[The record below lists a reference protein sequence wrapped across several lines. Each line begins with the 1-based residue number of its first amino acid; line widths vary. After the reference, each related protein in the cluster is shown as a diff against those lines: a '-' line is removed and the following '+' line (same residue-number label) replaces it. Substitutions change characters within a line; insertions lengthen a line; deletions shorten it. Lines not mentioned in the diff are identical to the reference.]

1 VDLHIDLVGRRGLAD
16 QIYRALRAAILDG
29 RLRAGQVLPATRE
42 LARRLQVSRNTVGV
56 AYDRLMGE
64 GFLVTRIGA
73 GTYVCDHFG
82 ASASPGRQITRQELM
97 PHERWNVP
105 CPHQWNAVGR
115 PPTGGVMYDFR
126 VGLPDV
132 TLFPFETWRR
142 LVARELRL
150 SAVRTAAYGDPAG
163 HAGLRAAIA
172 RHVAVSRAVKADA
185 DAVTVTAGA
194 QQAIDLIAR
203 VLLGPG
209 DCAAVEEPGYPPV
222 RLLLQSLGA
231 RVCPVPVDGQGIVV
245 EAIPRDARLIYVSPS
260 HQFPLGMPMS
270 LARRMELLTWA
281 GEHDAAIIEDDYD
294 SEFRFGGRPIE
305 TLYGLDTRG
314 RVLYVGTFSKTMLP
328 AIRLGFLIAPRSLL
342 PALRVAKYASDWFA
356 PLATQAALARFIDEG
371 LLARHTRKMR
381 AEYERRHELVL
392 QVLADQG
399 GWLQPIESG
408 AGMHLTAVL
417 ADGQQ
422 LSAAAVLERTDGS
435 GVVANPLAAFYANR
449 PAQSGLVLGYGAI
462 QLTKIENGLRLLR
475 HVLSA
480 PARETAGLATAAE
493 PYPSTSPRA
502 MARSSAARRAE
513 LLLDCNDR
521 VN

>member
-1 VDLHIDLVGRRGLAD
+1 MDLHIDLVGRHGLAD
-16 QIYRALRAAILDG
+16 QIYCALRGAILDG
-29 RLRAGQVLPATRE
+29 RLRAGELLPPTRE

-64 GFLVTRIGA
+64 GFLVTRVGA

-82 ASASPGRQITRQELM
+82 APASPRRVTRQELM
-97 PHERWNVP
+97 PHPRWNVP
-105 CPHQWNAVGR
+105 YPRWYAVGR
-115 PPTGGVMYDFR
+115 PGAGGALYDFR

-142 LVARELRL
+142 LVAHELRL

-209 DCAAVEEPGYPPV
+209 DCAAVEEPGYPPA
-222 RLLLQSLGA
+222 RLLMESLGA
-231 RVCPVPVDGQGIVV
+231 RVCSVPVDSQGIVV
-245 EAIPRDARLIYVSPS
+245 GAIPRDARLIYVSPS

-281 GEHDAAIIEDDYD
+281 SEHDAAIIEDDYD

-328 AIRLGFLIAPRSLL
+328 AIRLGFLIAPTSLQ
-342 PALRVAKYASDWFA
+342 PALRVAKYASDWFS

-371 LLARHTRKMR
+371 LLARHIRKMR
-381 AEYERRHELVL
+381 AEYERRHERVL
-392 QVLADQG
+392 QVLTDQG

-408 AGMHLTAVL
+408 AGMHLTALL
-417 ADGQQ
+417 ADGEQ
-422 LSAAAVLERTDGS
+422 LSHADVLERTDGS
-435 GVVANPLAAFYANR
+435 GVVANPLAAFYADR
-449 PAQSGLVLGYGAI
+449 PALSGLVLGYGAI
-462 QLTKIENGLRLLR
+462 QLTKIDDGLRLLR
-475 HVLSA
+475 TVLSA
-480 PARETAGLATAAE
+480 PARPAARLATTAE
-493 PYPSTSPRA
+493 PDPSGPPLA
-502 MARSSAARRAE
+502 AARSSGARRPSAPP
-513 LLLDCNDR
+513 D
-521 VN
+521 

>member
-1 VDLHIDLVGRRGLAD
+1 VDLHIDLVGRHGLAD

-29 RLRAGQVLPATRE
+29 RLRAGEVLPPTRE
-42 LARRLQVSRNTVGV
+42 LARRLEVSRNTVGV

-73 GTYVCDHFG
+73 GTYVCDHFR
-82 ASASPGRQITRQELM
+82 ASTSPGRQITRQELM
-97 PHERWNVP
+97 PHPRWNVP
-105 CPHQWNAVGR
+105 YPRWNAVGR
-115 PPTGGVMYDFR
+115 PGAGGVIYDFR

-142 LVARELRL
+142 LVAREHRL

-163 HAGLRAAIA
+163 HAGLRAALA
-172 RHVAVSRAVKADA
+172 RHVAVSRAVRADA
-185 DAVTVTAGA
+185 DAVIVTAGA

-222 RLLLQSLGA
+222 RLLLQSLSA
-231 RVCPVPVDGQGIVV
+231 RVCPVPVDSEGIVV

-270 LARRMELLTWA
+270 LARRMDLLAWA

-328 AIRLGFLIAPRSLL
+328 AIRLGFLIAPRSLQ
-342 PALRVAKYASDWFA
+342 PALRVAKYASDWFS

-371 LLARHTRKMR
+371 LLARHIRKMR
-381 AEYERRHELVL
+381 AEYERRHERVL
-392 QVLADQG
+392 QSLADQG
-399 GWLQPIESG
+399 GWLRPIESG
-408 AGMHLTAVL
+408 AGMHVTALL

-462 QLTKIENGLRLLR
+462 QLTKIEDGLRLLR

-480 PARETAGLATAAE
+480 PERPTAGLDTAAE
-493 PYPSTSPRA
+493 PCPSGSPRA
-502 MARSSAARRAE
+502 MARSSGARVPE
-513 LLLDCNDR
+513 PLLD
-521 VN
+521 

>member
-1 VDLHIDLVGRRGLAD
+1 VDLHIDLVGRHGLAD

-29 RLRAGQVLPATRE
+29 QLRAGEVLPPTRE

-82 ASASPGRQITRQELM
+82 ASASPRRQVTTQELT
-97 PHERWNVP
+97 PHPRWNVSYAR
-105 CPHQWNAVGR
+105 WSAVGR
-115 PPTGGVMYDFR
+115 PGAGGVMYDFR

-142 LVARELRL
+142 LVARELRP
-150 SAVRTAAYGDPAG
+150 SAVGTAVYGDPAG

-203 VLLGPG
+203 VLLAPG
-209 DCAAVEEPGYPPV
+209 DCAAVEEPGYPPA

-231 RVCPVPVDGQGIVV
+231 RVCPVHVDGQGIVV
-245 EAIPRDARLIYVSPS
+245 EAMPHDARLIYVSPS

-270 LARRMELLTWA
+270 LARRIELLRWA

-328 AIRLGFLIAPRSLL
+328 AIRLGFVIAPRSLQS
-342 PALRVAKYASDWFA
+342 ALRVAKYASDWFS

-371 LLARHTRKMR
+371 LLARHIRKMR
-381 AEYERRHELVL
+381 AEYERRHERVL
-392 QVLADQG
+392 QVLTDQG

-408 AGMHLTAVL
+408 AGMHLTALL
-417 ADGQQ
+417 AGGQQ
-422 LSAAAVLERTDGS
+422 LSAAAVLERTGGS

-462 QLTKIENGLRLLR
+462 QLTRIEDGLRLLR
-475 HVLSA
+475 RVLSPAA
-480 PARETAGLATAAE
+480 PPAAGLPAAAE
-493 PYPSTSPRA
+493 PHPSGSPRA
-502 MARSSAARRAE
+502 TARSSGARPI
-513 LLLDCNDR
+513 
-521 VN
+521 

>member
-1 VDLHIDLVGRRGLAD
+1 VDFHIDLMGRQGLTD
-16 QIYRALRAAILDG
+16 QIYRALRAAIIDG
-29 RLRAGQVLPATRE
+29 RLRAGELLPPTRD

-64 GFLVTRIGA
+64 GFLVARIGA
-73 GTYVCDHFG
+73 GTYVSDHFG
-82 ASASPGRQITRQELM
+82 ASASPGRQITSQELL
-97 PHERWNVP
+97 PHPRWNVP
-105 CPHQWNAVGR
+105 YPPRWTVVGGA
-115 PPTGGVMYDFR
+115 PAGGVMYDFR

-142 LVARELRL
+142 LMARELRL
-150 SAVRTAAYGDPAG
+150 SAVGTAAYGDPAG

-185 DAVTVTAGA
+185 GDVTVTTGA

-209 DCAAVEEPGYPPV
+209 DCAAVEEPGYPPA
-222 RLLLQSLGA
+222 RLLLQSLSA
-231 RVCPVPVDGQGIVV
+231 RVCPVPVDSQGIIV
-245 EAIPRDARLIYVSPS
+245 EAIPDDARLIYVSPS

-281 GEHDAAIIEDDYD
+281 AEHDAAIIEDDYD

-328 AIRLGFLIAPRSLL
+328 AIRLGFLIAPRSLQ
-342 PALRVAKYASDWFA
+342 PALRVAKYASDWFS

-371 LLARHTRKMR
+371 LFARHTRKMR
-381 AEYERRHELVL
+381 AEYERRHERVL
-392 QVLADQG
+392 QVLTDQG
-399 GWLQPIESG
+399 GWLQPIESDT
-408 AGMHLTAVL
+408 GMHLTALL

-422 LSAAAVLERTDGS
+422 LSAADVLELTDGS
-435 GVVANPLAAFYANR
+435 GVVANPLAVFYANR
-449 PAQSGLVLGYGAI
+449 AAQSGLVLGYGAI
-462 QLTKIENGLRLLR
+462 QLTKIEDGLRLLR
-475 HVLSA
+475 RVLTTPDA
-480 PARETAGLATAAE
+480 ATR
-493 PYPSTSPRA
+493 PRA
-502 MARSSAARRAE
+502 QPDRSACGPVMA
-513 LLLDCNDR
+513 
-521 VN
+521 

>member
-1 VDLHIDLVGRRGLAD
+1 MDLHIDLMGRHGLAD

-29 RLRAGQVLPATRE
+29 RLRSGEVLPPTRE
-42 LARRLQVSRNTVGV
+42 LAHRLQVSRNTVGV
-56 AYDRLMGE
+56 AYDRLIGE

-73 GTYVCDHFG
+73 GTYVCEHFG
-82 ASASPGRQITRQELM
+82 TSASPRRQIATQELM
-97 PHERWNVP
+97 PHPRWNVP
-105 CPHQWNAVGR
+105 YPRWYAVGR
-115 PPTGGVMYDFR
+115 APTGGVMYDFR

-142 LVARELRL
+142 LVAHELRQ
-150 SAVRTAAYGDPAG
+150 SAVRNATYGDPAG
-163 HAGLRAAIA
+163 HAGLRAAVA
-172 RHVAVSRAVKADA
+172 RHVAVSRAVTADA
-185 DAVTVTAGA
+185 DTVTVTAGA

-209 DCAAVEEPGYPPV
+209 DCVAVEEPGYPPV
-222 RLLLQSLGA
+222 RLLLQSLSA
-231 RVCPVPVDGQGIVV
+231 RLCPVPVDSQGIVV

-270 LARRMELLTWA
+270 LARRIELLTWA
-281 GEHDAAIIEDDYD
+281 SEHDAAIIEDDYD

-328 AIRLGFLIAPRSLL
+328 AIRLGFLIAPRSLQ
-342 PALRVAKYASDWFA
+342 PALRVAKYASDWFS

-371 LLARHTRKMR
+371 LLARHIRKMR
-381 AEYERRHELVL
+381 AEYERRHERVL
-392 QVLADQG
+392 EVLTQQG

-408 AGMHLTAVL
+408 AGMHLTALL

-422 LSAAAVLERTDGS
+422 LSAAAVLERTDGT
-435 GVVANPLAAFYANR
+435 GVVANPLAAFYANQ

-462 QLTKIENGLRLLR
+462 QLTKIEDGLRLLR
-475 HVLSA
+475 RVLST
-480 PARETAGLATAAE
+480 PARPAAGLATAAG
-493 PYPSTSPRA
+493 PYPSGSPHA
-502 MARSSAARRAE
+502 TARSFGARRPE
-513 LLLDCNDR
+513 PLVD
-521 VN
+521 